1 MILREDYK
9 MAIQGRCKRLVL
21 AGLICALVFA
31 VTASVGCRKKP
42 AREGTAESGISS
54 LPAEQPTSVALL
66 GEAKGSLNEILK
78 AAKTWGPAFE
88 SSWGKPAPELS
99 VVDIDGK
106 EHRLNKYRGRDVLV
120 IFWATTCGPCR
131 MEIPEL
137 IELRNTVGVNK
148 LVMLAISKEDASLLR
163 SFVAQNQI
171 NYTVCT
177 SSRVLPSPFDQVEY
191 VPTSFFI
198 DQKGKIKLAT
208 TGKLSSGEIKGL
220 LLASGT

>member
-1 MILREDYK
+1 

-21 AGLICALVFA
+21 VGLICALVFA
-31 VTASVGCRKKP
+31 ATASVGCRKKP
-42 AREGTAESGISS
+42 APEGTVESGTSS
-54 LPAEQPTSVALL
+54 LPAEQPTSVTLL

-88 SSWGKPAPELS
+88 SAWGKPVPELS
-99 VVDIDGK
+99 LVDIDGK
-106 EHRLNKYRGRDVLV
+106 EHRLSKCRGKDVLV
-120 IFWATTCGPCR
+120 IFWATWCGPCR

-137 IELRNTVGVNK
+137 IELRNTVGPNK
-148 LVMLAISKEDASLLR
+148 LVILAISKEDASLLR

-177 SSRVLPSPFDQVEY
+177 SSGALPSPFDQVEY

-198 DQKGKIKLAT
+198 DPKGKIKLAT
-208 TGKLSSGEIKGL
+208 EGKLSVSDIKAL
-220 LLASGT
+220 LLAGST